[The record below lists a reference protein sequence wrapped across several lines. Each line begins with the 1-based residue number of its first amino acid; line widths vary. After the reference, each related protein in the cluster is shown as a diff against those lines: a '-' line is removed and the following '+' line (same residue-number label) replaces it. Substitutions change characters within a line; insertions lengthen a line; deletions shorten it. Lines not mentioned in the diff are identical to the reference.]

1 MWLTQ
6 GASRPKTAAAASSES
21 GRSEDSRTGGYVG
34 MFRTGVRDI
43 LGGLAG
49 TGVAL
54 PQSMALGVALFVSM
68 GLEPSAGALA
78 GLLGAAA
85 LSLTSGIAGAT
96 AGMISAPNGP
106 VIMLLTAG
114 LASVAAAGVTGDGL
128 LLALIAILLL
138 TGLLQFLL
146 GISGGGQLIKFI
158 PYPAVAGLVTGI
170 GLLMILSQVK
180 PLSGTVAA
188 ELDPVWVAVPGLVAL
203 ATIAGIKFL
212 PRLVPAIPGII
223 SGLLVGIG
231 LYHLVLLLAPGAVP
245 ETWVVG
251 EIPSPDVSGFHVDFS
266 AAGSLPWNTI
276 VVTAVTL
283 AVLASVD
290 CLLTAVVADEATG
303 ERHDAGRELAAQGI
317 GNALAGLFGGVG
329 GGGTKGSTL
338 VAIKTGGRRWAALVS
353 SVTFLVLMLFLG
365 PVGQILPVSVL
376 AGVVIF
382 VGFGMVE
389 WNIVHWLRQP
399 QTRLDGTVALLVIAT
414 TLSFGLLDGVAV
426 GVLGSVALFLQR
438 LVSAPVVHN
447 RTSGKYLRSLQFRT
461 EEESEL
467 LETHGDRIVYVELR
481 GNLFFGTTDRLF
493 TEMLPDLDRPVWMII
508 NMRRVQYVDISGL
521 HLFRQMIKRL
531 HSHGGHMLYSNV
543 RKSAVTKR
551 KMHKLLL
558 WLGEE
563 PDLPKV
569 KTFKSTDAALEYA
582 ENELLTELGHAPAT
596 TDQRVEADDIDILH
610 RLKPKTREAL
620 KSVMRPLSLKRKMTV
635 FTYGEHGDA
644 LYLVLKGEVEL
655 RLPTRVYHY
664 KRLGKR
670 RPGSYF
676 GEVAFLNPGPRSAT
690 AFVTQDAELLVLD
703 RAAIDSLAEKR
714 QREVGLY
721 ILYELGASMAKQLRQ
736 TNSELR
742 RLERW

>member
-1 MWLTQ
+1 MTTS
-6 GASRPKTAAAASSES
+6 ASRPKNTAAATGES
-21 GRSEDSRTGGYVG
+21 GRTEDARGAGYVG
-34 MFRTGVRDI
+34 MFRTAVRDI

-78 GLLGAAA
+78 GLLGATA

-106 VIMLLTAG
+106 VIMLLTTG
-114 LASVAAAGVTGDGL
+114 LTTVAAAGVTGDGL

-180 PLSGTVAA
+180 QLSGTEAA
-188 ELDPVWVAVPGLVAL
+188 ELGPVWIAVPGLVAL
-203 ATIAGIKFL
+203 ATIAGIKLL
-212 PRLVPAIPGII
+212 PRLFPAIPGII

-245 ETWVVG
+245 ATWVVG
-251 EIPSPDVSGFHVDFS
+251 EIPSLDPSRFHVNFS
-266 AAGSLPWNTI
+266 AAGSLPWKTI
-276 VVTAVTL
+276 VVTAMTL
-283 AVLASVD
+283 AVVASVD
-290 CLLTAVVADEATG
+290 CLLTAVVADETTG
-303 ERHDAGRELAAQGI
+303 ERHDARRELAAQGI
-317 GNALAGLFGGVG
+317 GQALAGLLGGVG

-338 VAIKTGGRRWAALVS
+338 VAVKTGGRRWAALAS
-353 SVTFLVLMLFLG
+353 SVTFLVLILFLG
-365 PVGQILPVSVL
+365 PVGPILPIGAL

-382 VGFGMVE
+382 VGLGMVE
-389 WNIVHWLRQP
+389 WNIVHWLRHP

-414 TLSFGLLDGVAV
+414 TLGFGLMDGVAV

-438 LVSAPVVHN
+438 LVGAPVIHN
-447 RTSGKYLRSLQFRT
+447 RTTGKYHRSLQFRT
-461 EEESEL
+461 EKESEL

-481 GNLFFGTTDRLF
+481 GYLFFGTADRLF
-493 TEMLPDLDRPVWMII
+493 TEMLPDLNQPAWVII

-582 ENELLTELGHAPAT
+582 ENELLAELGHAPASAE
-596 TDQRVEADDIDILH
+596 QCVEADDNDILRH
-610 RLKPKTREAL
+610 LKPKTREAL
-620 KSVMRPLSLKRKMTV
+620 KSVMRPLSLKRKKSV
-635 FTYGEHGDA
+635 FNYGEHGDA
-644 LYLVLKGEVEL
+644 FYLVLKGEVEL

-670 RPGSYF
+670 KPGSYF
-676 GEVAFLNPGPRSAT
+676 GEIAFLNPGPRAAT
-690 AFVTQDAELLVLD
+690 AFVTQDVELLVLD

-714 QREVGLY
+714 QREVGLTV
-721 ILYELGASMAKQLRQ
+721 LYELGTSLAEQLRQ